1 MTTKTKGKTKLLR
14 LSLVTDVN
22 DKELDSLKGAAACA
36 DHPYRRSMDVL
47 MQAQRDWD
55 NMREFRKE
63 RERCKRY
70 NYGDQWGDIIEFKDK
85 WGRKRRMTEEQ
96 YIREQGS
103 EPLKNNLIRRLVKNY
118 LGVYRSQS
126 KEPTCVARDR
136 DEQRYGETMSVI
148 LQYNRQQN
156 CCSGLDARA
165 FEEFL
170 ISGAAIQ
177 RKKFGWRKG
186 KQDEWTY
193 NVRPDCFFIGNN
205 MQDFRGWDVTRLG
218 MVHDMEFGQLLNQ
231 FAKSPQDVKRLKEI
245 YSTQSYM
252 RRVTENMQRFG
263 IYEAKN
269 VDFFQPGNPT
279 LCRVIEVWRQEFK
292 PRYYCHD
299 FNNGDYYKIDVED
312 YDELVVQENKRRIAE
327 GVELGMAENDIP
339 LIKAEWKEDNYWY
352 CYYLSPFGDIL
363 EEFETPYAHGEHPF
377 VFKFY
382 PFIDGE
388 IHSFVAD
395 LIDQQRYVNRLITMY
410 DWIMRAS
417 AKGVLLC
424 PDDMLPDDMT
434 WDDVADE
441 WSRYNG
447 IVRYK
452 VGKGKQVP
460 QQVAANS
467 VNIGIGDLLNFQL
480 KFMEDISGVNG
491 ALQGKAGASASGS
504 LFAQQTQNATM
515 SLLDLLETFS
525 EFIVEGAYK
534 DVKNMQQFYDTK
546 MTRNIVGRA
555 GQVVDYDPKKIRDV
569 DFDLSISE
577 STSTQ
582 AYRQMANDFL
592 MEIWRSGQITLEQ
605 MLQVGEFPF
614 GDELMQSIKSNGQ
627 AMQQGGEAQPLS
639 PELQQQIAEQ
649 TSTNPQ
655 AQAIL
660 RQMMSGR
667 GVPPSEQVA

>member
-14 LSLVTDVN
+14 LSLVTDVE

-36 DHPYRRSMDVL
+36 DHPYRRAMDVL

-103 EPLKNNLIRRLVKNY
+103 VPLKNNLIRRLVKNY

-170 ISGAAIQ
+170 ISGAAVQ

-231 FAKSPQDVKRLKEI
+231 FAKSPQDVRRLKEI

-279 LCRVIEVWRQEFK
+279 LCRVIEVWRQEYK

-339 LIKAEWKEDNYWY
+339 LIKSEWKEDNYWY

-363 EEFETPYAHGEHPF
+363 QEMETPYAHGEHPF

-504 LFAQQTQNATM
+504 LFAQQTR
-515 SLLDLLETFS
+515 
-525 EFIVEGAYK
+525 Y
-534 DVKNMQQFYDTK
+534 DV
-546 MTRNIVGRA
+546 A
-555 GQVVDYDPKKIRDV
+555 
-569 DFDLSISE
+569 
-577 STSTQ
+577 
-582 AYRQMANDFL
+582 A
-592 MEIWRSGQITLEQ
+592 
-605 MLQVGEFPF
+605 
-614 GDELMQSIKSNGQ
+614 
-627 AMQQGGEAQPLS
+627 
-639 PELQQQIAEQ
+639 
-649 TSTNPQ
+649 
-655 AQAIL
+655 
-660 RQMMSGR
+660 
-667 GVPPSEQVA
+667 